1 MEQAPDTKGLITNPN
16 VAPRGPGGLAG
27 LSVRRV
33 LTVLTA
39 GFAFPNSFVEGM
51 DLTATQKTS
60 SGTLYA
66 NDKKTSAS
74 KSRF

>member
-1 MEQAPDTKGLITNPN
+1 MEQALDSKQMQNPN
-16 VAPRGPGGLAG
+16 VTPRGPGGIAG
-27 LSVRRV
+27 LIVRRIMTV
-33 LTVLTA
+33 LTV

-51 DLTATQKTS
+51 DLTATQKAT

-66 NDKKTSAS
+66 NDKKTSTD

>member
-1 MEQAPDTKGLITNPN
+1 MEQALDSKVPVNPN
-16 VAPRGPGGLAG
+16 VTPCGPGGIVG
-27 LSVRRV
+27 LSFRRI

-51 DLTATQKTS
+51 DLTATQTKS
-60 SGTLYA
+60 SGTLYDK
-66 NDKKTSAS
+66 DKKGAAS